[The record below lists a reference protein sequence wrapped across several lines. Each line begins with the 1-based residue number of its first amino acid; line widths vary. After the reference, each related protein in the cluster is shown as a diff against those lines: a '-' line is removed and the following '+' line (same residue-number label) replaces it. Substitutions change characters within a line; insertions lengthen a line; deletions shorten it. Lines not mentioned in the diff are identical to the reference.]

1 MSFNAFFHPFFQI
14 LDDPFPSP
22 RPRQLAQSPSRQTPT
37 NSLNNS
43 EPFLFEGP
51 TRRLRSPAVEINE
64 EGDHYVVEA
73 ELPGVRKEDVDVRI
87 GDAGRSL
94 TIEGRSVRRF
104 GRGVEGQGQDASST
118 PSKDGARGTTDT
130 NTNTNTVATKPTE
143 ADQQISTNK
152 ALNDFVGTS
161 RSAFSRTVWL
171 PRPVDAKNVQANLD
185 HGVLTLRI
193 PKAAEGTTKI
203 PIL

>member
-1 MSFNAFFHPFFQI
+1 MSFNDTFFRPFFQ
-14 LDDPFPSP
+14 LLDEPYTQQSPSGTVSRRNPTTNFFDDPFFN
-22 RPRQLAQSPSRQTPT
+22 A
-37 NSLNNS
+37 
-43 EPFLFEGP
+43 

-94 TIEGRSVRRF
+94 TIEGKSFRKF
-104 GRGVEGQGQDASST
+104 GRGAEPASGQNSTNTPST
-118 PSKDGARGTTDT
+118 PAEATPKDQS
-130 NTNTNTVATKPTE
+130 NTVANKPTN
-143 ADQQISTNK
+143 ADQQVSTR
-152 ALNDFVGTS
+152 NDFVGTS
-161 RSAFSRTVWL
+161 SSSFSRTVWL
-171 PRPVDAKNVQANLD
+171 PRPVDAKNVSANLD

-193 PKAAEGTTKI
+193 PKAAEGTTRI